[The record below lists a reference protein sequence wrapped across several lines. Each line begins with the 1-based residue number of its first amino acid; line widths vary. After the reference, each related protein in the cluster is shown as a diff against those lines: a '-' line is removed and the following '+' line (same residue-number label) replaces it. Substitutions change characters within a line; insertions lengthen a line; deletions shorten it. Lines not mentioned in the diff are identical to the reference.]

1 MDGNLKNRAIE
12 VLERDQDQMKGVF
25 DRQTDVEA
33 PETTEKVEITQN
45 ADGTWNEARTEEKR
59 N

>member
-1 MDGNLKNRAIE
+1 
-12 VLERDQDQMKGVF
+12 MKGVF

-45 ADGTWNEARTEEKR
+45 ADGTWNESRTEEKR
-59 N
+59 KYKDEGVIDEKEK